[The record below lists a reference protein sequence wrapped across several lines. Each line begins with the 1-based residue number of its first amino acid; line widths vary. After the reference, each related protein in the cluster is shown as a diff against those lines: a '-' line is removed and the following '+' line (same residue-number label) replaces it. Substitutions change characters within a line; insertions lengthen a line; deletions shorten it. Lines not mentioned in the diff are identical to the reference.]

1 VRLEQVTTI
10 GVYGWDADGFLRALA
25 DEGVDLFC
33 DIRLR
38 RGVRGRE
45 YAFANAKRLEA
56 ALAQAEIPYRHVLE
70 LAPTQEI
77 RSAQYALDATAGVA
91 MRQRSELSPAFV
103 EAYGRLLDGA
113 AAEAALAS
121 IREKAARPGLFC
133 VERLPS
139 ACHRSLAAERI
150 AGGAV
155 PVRHLLP

>member
-1 VRLEQVTTI
+1 
-10 GVYGWDADGFLRALA
+10 
-25 DEGVDLFC
+25 
-33 DIRLR
+33 
-38 RGVRGRE
+38 VRGRE

-56 ALAQAEIPYRHVLE
+56 ALAQARIPYRHVLE

-121 IREKAARPGLFC
+121 IREKAARPVLFC